1 MRVMLV
7 EDHPALREMM
17 HAHLRRSGYAVDS
30 FERGRDAL
38 EAVART
44 AYAAALLDL
53 TLPDMDGMDVLR
65 ALRAGPQV
73 DLRVLVL
80 TARDGIA
87 DRVAGL
93 DAGADDYLL
102 KPFDLAELD
111 ARLRSV
117 LRRSGTPR
125 ASVER
130 FGDLAYDFD
139 RHEADI
145 RDVQLTLS
153 RRETLLLAELV
164 RAAGRTVVRDVL
176 EERLYGFNE
185 AVSANALEAAVSRLR
200 RRLLAASSCVTV
212 EPVRGIGYR
221 LVSGAVAGGG
231 GA

>member
-7 EDHPALREMM
+7 EDHPTLREMM

-30 FERGRDAL
+30 FERGHDAL
-38 EAVART
+38 AAAAHT

-53 TLPDMDGMDVLR
+53 TLPDIDGMDVLR
-65 ALRAGPQV
+65 ALRSGQQS

-111 ARLRSV
+111 ARLRSI
-117 LRRSGTPR
+117 LRRTGTPR
-125 ASVER
+125 SSVER
-130 FGDLAYDFD
+130 FGDLAYDLD
-139 RHEADI
+139 SHEARIGDAP
-145 RDVQLTLS
+145 LSLS

-164 RAAGRTVVRDVL
+164 RAGGRTVVRDAL

-185 AVSANALEAAVSRLR
+185 ATSANALEAVVSRLR
-200 RRLLAASSCVTV
+200 RRLQAASSSVTV

-221 LVSGAVAGGG
+221 IVSAA
-231 GA
+231 

>member
-17 HAHLRRSGYAVDS
+17 HAHLRRGGYVVDS
-30 FERGRDAL
+30 FGRGSDAL
-38 EAVART
+38 EAAAGT

-53 TLPDMDGMDVLR
+53 TLPDIDGMDVLR

-73 DLRVLVL
+73 DLRILVL

-111 ARLRSV
+111 ARLRSI

-125 ASVER
+125 ASIER
-130 FGDLAYDFD
+130 FGDLVYDLE
-139 RHEADI
+139 RHEADVNAV
-145 RDVQLTLS
+145 RMTLS

-164 RAAGRTVVRDVL
+164 RAGGRTVVRDAL
-176 EERLYGFNE
+176 EEGLYGFNE
-185 AVSANALEAAVSRLR
+185 TVSANALEAVVSRLR
-200 RRLLAASSCVTV
+200 RRLQAAASSVTV

-221 LVSGAVAGGG
+221 LVSAG
-231 GA
+231 

>member
-7 EDHPALREMM
+7 EDHQGLRETM

-38 EAVART
+38 EAAAST
-44 AYAAALLDL
+44 AYAAVLLDL
-53 TLPDMDGMDVLR
+53 SLPDIDGMEVLR
-65 ALRAGPQV
+65 TLRAGPQA

-111 ARLRSV
+111 ARLRSI
-117 LRRSGTPR
+117 LRRAGTPR
-125 ASVER
+125 SSVER
-130 FGDLAYDFD
+130 FGDLHYDLES
-139 RHEADI
+139 HEALVHEV
-145 RDVQLTLS
+145 RVTLG

-164 RAAGRTVVRDVL
+164 RAGGRTVVRDAL
-176 EERLYGFNE
+176 EEGLYGFNE
-185 AVSANALEAAVSRLR
+185 AVSANAREAVVSRLR
-200 RRLLAASSCVTV
+200 RRLQAAASTVTV

-221 LVSGAVAGGG
+221 LVSGR
-231 GA
+231 